1 MNRKFDTLSVVAMC
15 LAVAVLTLAVVTVGF
30 LSYFGGREG
39 LAFVS
44 KMNTVREIVDEKFV
58 EDVDWDSAA
67 DSASAGIVA
76 SLGDR
81 WSYYMTDE
89 EMAAYRDRSNNSTTG
104 IGVTVTL
111 DPEGR
116 GVRVESVVTSSPAE
130 RAGITPGC
138 VITAVEGKS
147 LAGLGIN
154 EVGPIIK
161 AQIGEY
167 EIEFLSSSGE
177 LCSAMIK
184 NEYVYT
190 SPISYEMLENNIGY
204 IRISDF
210 EKGAATDGIA
220 AIETLREKG
229 AASLIFD
236 VRSNP
241 GGQLSE
247 LIELLDYILPEGE
260 IFVSVD
266 AEGAEEIYYSES
278 DSIDMPM
285 AVLINVNSYSAAEF
299 FAAALSEY
307 DAAILVGEASTGKGR
322 SQQTFTLSDGS
333 AVHIS
338 TKRYLTPGRVDL
350 SKVGGLVPD
359 IEVAL
364 GDTEDSQLRAAVEYL
379 S

>member
-1 MNRKFDTLSVVAMC
+1 MC
-15 LAVAVLTLAVVTVGF
+15 LAAAVLTLAVVTVGF
-30 LSYFGGREG
+30 FSYFGGREG
-39 LAFVS
+39 VAFVS
-44 KMNTVREIVDEKFV
+44 KMNTAREIVDEKFV

-81 WSYYMTDE
+81 WSYYMTAE

-116 GVRVESVVTSSPAE
+116 GVRVESVVPSSPAE

-138 VITAVEGKS
+138 VLVSVAGQS

-154 EVGPIIK
+154 EASSIIK
-161 AQIGEY
+161 AQTGEY
-167 EIEFLSSSGE
+167 EIEFLSPEGAV
-177 LCSAMIK
+177 CTAAIK

-190 SPISYEMLENNIGY
+190 SPVSYEMLDGGIGY

-210 EKGAATDGIA
+210 EKGAASDGIA
-220 AIETLREKG
+220 AIEALRAQE
-229 AASLIFD
+229 AVSLIFD

-241 GGQLSE
+241 GGQLTE

-260 IFVSVD
+260 LFVSVD
-266 AEGAEEIYYSES
+266 AEGAEEIYYSQP
-278 DSIDMPM
+278 DCVDMPM
-285 AVLINVNSYSAAEF
+285 AVLINADSYSAAEF

-307 DAAILVGEASTGKGR
+307 DAAVLVGEASTGKGR

-338 TKRYLTPGRVDL
+338 TKRYLTPGGVDL
-350 SKVGGLVPD
+350 SEAGGLVPD
-359 IEVAL
+359 IEAAL
-364 GDTEDSQLRAAVEYL
+364 TDAEDSQLQAAVEYL